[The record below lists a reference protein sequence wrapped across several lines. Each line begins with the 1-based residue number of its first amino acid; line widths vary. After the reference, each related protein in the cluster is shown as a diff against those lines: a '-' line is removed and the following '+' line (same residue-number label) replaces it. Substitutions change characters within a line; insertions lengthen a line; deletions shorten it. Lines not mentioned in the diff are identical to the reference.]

1 MDWFW
6 CFQMALRVW
15 AVSVGK
21 LHCLNSSRSYFCNCS
36 FQARVSSSQGEGRDA
51 HLSCSVLPLVSL
63 GFGWLLFPNPTT
75 GMLFLR
81 LVWSCAWLPQVDG
94 SWPSCGLGL
103 LGPRPHLFNSFGTL
117 MNEGFSE
124 PGNLCVFDYPVTE
137 SMMFY

>member
-1 MDWFW
+1 MSQASSAWFNLLAVIIRPISASFSRLETVSF
-6 CFQMALRVW
+6 CGLVLVLQMALRVW

-36 FQARVSSSQGEGRDA
+36 LQARVSSSQGEGRDA

-103 LGPRPHLFNSFGTL
+103 LGPKASSL
-117 MNEGFSE
+117 
-124 PGNLCVFDYPVTE
+124 
-137 SMMFY
+137 